1 MPLSRSTLVAIMVF
15 LLALPAICHAQN
27 LNAAKIHNSNFCDT
41 IPFEYV
47 KNKIIVKLTIENKER
62 RFILDTG
69 APLLISEQLR
79 AELNLKS
86 KHKIETT
93 DVTGRSNDIPV
104 VKMPEIQFGNVSF
117 SNAQALV
124 YDLSASG
131 LLQCFAVD
139 GLLGSTILKHCIVQI
154 DLEKKWIILTDRI
167 ENFRVLPDERMA
179 LAFDKNSRPFLD
191 IKIAEST
198 PFRVLFDSGS
208 DKLLALSYLTYS
220 ELNKKREAKA
230 LYKGKGSV
238 SSGLFGAGK
247 EGEELIILLN
257 QLEIGPGILDSIV
270 TNVSEN
276 KNKNAIG
283 MPVGKFGII
292 TLDYLHKHFYF
303 HPYQTRQIV
312 TNGNFYGFDS
322 QLVNDDYIASVV
334 YEGSNAEKAGLKRG
348 DIILQINEY
357 KVDEF
362 KDICQLFFG
371 NYFTGESLNLT
382 VKDKDNNIK
391 TVKIAK
397 E

>member
-1 MPLSRSTLVAIMVF
+1 MTLSKLSFIAMMAF
-15 LLALPAICHAQN
+15 LFMLPDIGNAQN
-27 LNAAKIHNSNFCDT
+27 LNASKIKVSNFCDT

-47 KNKIIVKLTIENKER
+47 KNKIIIKLTIENKER

-69 APLLISEQLR
+69 APFLISEQLR

-86 KHKIETT
+86 KHKIATT
-93 DVTGRSNDIPV
+93 DVTGKSSDIPV
-104 VKMPEIQFGNVSF
+104 VKMPDIQIGNIAF
-117 SNAQALV
+117 SNTQALV

-131 LLQCFAVD
+131 LLQCFSVD
-139 GLLGSTILKHCIVQI
+139 GLLGSTILKHSIVQI
-154 DLEKKWIILTDRI
+154 DLEKKLLILTDKI
-167 ENFRVLPDERMA
+167 ENFPVLPDERMA
-179 LAFDKNSRPFLD
+179 LAFDKNSRPFLN
-191 IKIAEST
+191 IKVAGSN
-198 PFRVLFDSGS
+198 PFQVLFDSGS
-208 DKLLALSYLTYS
+208 DKLLAVSYPTYN
-220 ELNKKREAKA
+220 ELNNKGEAKM

-247 EGEELIILLN
+247 EGDEWRILLN
-257 QLEIGPGILDSIV
+257 QIEIGPGILDSII
-270 TNVSEN
+270 TNVSEH

-283 MPVGKFGII
+283 MPIGKYGVI

-312 TNGNFYGFDS
+312 KNSNFYGFDS
-322 QLVNDDYIASVV
+322 QLVNDDYIVSVV

-348 DIILQINEY
+348 DVILQINDY

-382 VKDKDNNIK
+382 IKDKDNSRK